1 MHVYLHI
8 GTNIPFWYLLTW
20 VVPDKGPLNRCVCV
34 CVYLHIGTNI
44 RTRAVTHTHTHTHTF
59 NGHFSRTTWVSKYQ
73 KGKTNLDFTEAR
85 YSEWQWHQLGH
96 IQVSTSLQSN
106 NHASTHQPLLSFSR
120 AGCPSCHST
129 NDVKALHALL
139 FCYIKNLCLLGKN

>member
-1 MHVYLHI
+1 MSNSY
-8 GTNIPFWYLLTW
+8 
-20 VVPDKGPLNRCVCV
+20 
-34 CVYLHIGTNI
+34 
-44 RTRAVTHTHTHTHTF
+44 THTRTHARTF
-59 NGHFSRTTWVSKYQ
+59 NGHFSRTTWVSQYQ

-129 NDVKALHALL
+129 NDVKAQHHCFFAALRTYV
-139 FCYIKNLCLLGKN
+139 CWVKINVNKNLNVGISRLCKYIVKEIIVVYIICKLV